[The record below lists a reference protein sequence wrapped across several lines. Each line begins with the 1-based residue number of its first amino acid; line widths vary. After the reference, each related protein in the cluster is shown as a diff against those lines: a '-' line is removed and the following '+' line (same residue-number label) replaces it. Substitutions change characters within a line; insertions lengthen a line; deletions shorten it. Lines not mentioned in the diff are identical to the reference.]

1 MGMSTYIIGFVS
13 PENENYHSMGGY
25 KKHSKV
31 LIACIEAG
39 ISELPKET
47 AEYFG
52 SKYPEKYL
60 LEEKLE
66 IKIPKHKYS
75 EDMKEGFEIIISE
88 IPDGVHKIRF
98 VNSW

>member
-1 MGMSTYIIGFVS
+1 MSTRITGFVS
-13 PENENYHSMGGY
+13 PENENY

-39 ISELPKET
+39 IKELPKET
-47 AEYFG
+47 ADYFG
-52 SKYPEKYL
+52 SKNPEEYL

-66 IKIPKHKYS
+66 TTIIKHGYQK
-75 EDMKEGFEIIISE
+75 DMEEGFEIIVSE
-88 IPDGVHKIRF
+88 IPKDVHKIRF

>member
-1 MGMSTYIIGFVS
+1 MSMSTSVRGFVS
-13 PENENYHSMGGY
+13 SHDENY

-31 LIACIEAG
+31 LIARMEAG

-52 SKYPEKYL
+52 SKYPERYL

-66 IKIPKHKYS
+66 VSIPKHKYGS
-75 EDMKEGFEIIISE
+75 DSSDGFEIIISE
-88 IPDGVHKIRF
+88 IPEGVYKIRF